1 MEGLPGPRSGKDRCT
16 PAGWPWDPRVGL
28 QKPGAEGAGH
38 QSTGQSPLSLPA
50 EAPSPHPGSFLSFG
64 AQRSPGAFNTALLG
78 EGLWAKKQGLGV
90 SAPASASAP
99 REQQPSQPLH
109 PCRMYIQGPALRG
122 QRGSSEQESGAGL
135 GRAGGGSAGGD
146 AESPHQRKSSP
157 LRVASGPA
165 QTRHSHGFSD
175 APPSKRA
182 SSVFR
187 GNEQTKFRRA
197 RGVDGASCDVM
208 LPHPGGAPAPR
219 GGRHS
224 PGFIAC
230 PGPSGSHGGGGGGYV
245 WKSRFT
251 RESERL
257 WEPPRP

>member
-1 MEGLPGPRSGKDRCT
+1 M
-16 PAGWPWDPRVGL
+16 
-28 QKPGAEGAGH
+28 
-38 QSTGQSPLSLPA
+38 
-50 EAPSPHPGSFLSFG
+50 
-64 AQRSPGAFNTALLG
+64 
-78 EGLWAKKQGLGV
+78 
-90 SAPASASAP
+90 SAPASASTP

-135 GRAGGGSAGGD
+135 GRAGGGSADGD

-230 PGPSGSHGGGGGGYV
+230 PGPSGSHGGGGGYV

-257 WEPPRP
+257 WETPRP